1 MRICETWGIPPERI
15 REYLCREEK
24 LRITE
29 PDRYSDGAVT
39 ISLKASPPRVLGSF
53 AFPQTQVTFEGSD
66 RETESLH
73 RRFVLRFIS
82 AGG

>member
-1 MRICETWGIPPERI
+1 MRICEIWGITPDRI
-15 REYLCREEK
+15 RKYLLEEEM
-24 LRITE
+24 LNMTE
-29 PDRYSDGAVT
+29 PDRYSNGSVT
-39 ISLKASPPRVLGSF
+39 VSLNAMPPRVLGAL
-53 AFPQTQVTFEGSD
+53 AFPQTQGMFEGGD